1 MVREKTSPPTWPY
14 LFALLLAGLVTLP
27 TWSLLSWVGVDE
39 PLRRLMTGAFFTA
52 TSFGLLVYMH
62 CCVRRH
68 LGSLRRAAA
77 APRGCAAAEGRP

>member
-1 MVREKTSPPTWPY
+1 MMQEKSRPATWPY
-14 LFALLLAGLVTLP
+14 LFALMLAALVTLP

-39 PLRRLMTGAFFTA
+39 PLRRLMTGAFLTVTA
-52 TSFGLLVYMH
+52 CGLLVYMH

-77 APRGCAAAEGRP
+77 PARGCAAEGRP